1 MRDTAEGQVIA
12 KQYAK
17 TVKKLV
23 KSGCWTEMPPPE
35 DQLPDE
41 FMPKDFFRYWSRDR
55 GSL

>member
-41 FMPKDFFRYWSRDR
+41 FMPKDFFQYWSHDR
-55 GSL
+55 ASG